1 MTVRIVLQCEES
13 RKLEPSLQNFCNS
26 LTEAGIRNCHQI
38 EADEIAVKIK
48 LEDSAL

>member
-1 MTVRIVLQCEES
+1 MRRIPKT
-13 RKLEPSLQNFCNS
+13 RTFAANFCNS
-26 LTEAGIRNCHQI
+26 LTKAGIRNCHQI